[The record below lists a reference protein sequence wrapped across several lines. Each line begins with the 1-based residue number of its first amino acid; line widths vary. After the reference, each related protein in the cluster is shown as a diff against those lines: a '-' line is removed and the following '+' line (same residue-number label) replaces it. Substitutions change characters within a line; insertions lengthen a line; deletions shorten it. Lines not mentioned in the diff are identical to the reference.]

1 MDHFQ
6 LRQSISRKRQ
16 EIADEKARKDLLK
29 SNLAAKQAQMAKL
42 NQDIE
47 YATIARELLTKAT
60 ESAREDGKSILE
72 SAVTEIVQM
81 VFDSNYEVEIVLTT
95 KANNPVADVYVKKRI
110 GHSHELINVQ
120 NEGGGLRDVI
130 SLAFFVAVSRLVG
143 GDNGAFITFDEPTKA
158 VSKGKAESVA
168 LAFERLTSYLKKQ
181 SIIIT
186 HEREYLPNLVQNVY
200 LVEQGPDG
208 ISKAEEL

>member
-6 LRQSISRKRQ
+6 LRQSIARKRQ

-95 KANNPVADVYVKKRI
+95 KAD
-110 GHSHELINVQ
+110 
-120 NEGGGLRDVI
+120 
-130 SLAFFVAVSRLVG
+130 FVL
-143 GDNGAFITFDEPTKA
+143 
-158 VSKGKAESVA
+158 
-168 LAFERLTSYLKKQ
+168 
-181 SIIIT
+181 
-186 HEREYLPNLVQNVY
+186 
-200 LVEQGPDG
+200 
-208 ISKAEEL
+208 